1 MFPVAYATLLLSAMP
16 LNDVAKAAAY
26 YWNTSVSL
34 AVTLPNGIT
43 HAAAGGFND
52 RVTGSLVDKDSVIP
66 GGSICKFITSLGAMR
81 LAETGKLKL
90 DDPIGPLVDPWLKTQ
105 GHPSLKDLWGGD
117 ETIAGVTPRQLLS
130 MRGGLPDYDDGLL
143 RRWTVE
149 NPNKDWEPIDFIHN
163 VSKSFLFPPG
173 QGGSY
178 SGISYVLM
186 GWVLCAATGCSDWTQ
201 LQQQALIEHGTGFK
215 FDSTIF
221 MTRGPCHQY
230 DVVHQYLYAPAGSSQ
245 DSSRARAE
253 RGARLVGDARAAL
266 SSPPVVRAWDHCQDH
281 TAANPYWYNNAML
294 KGKVIGQRCISTGGA
309 AACCAAGDTSLSG
322 AMYWMFVASG
332 AGAQNG
338 TCYFYGSEVA
348 YDRYSAVATAG
359 RTNAP
364 LRAVDFVDLFDASC
378 LNGWTM
384 GNVATTP
391 SDMTRLYQ
399 AAFNG
404 AIVSQ
409 SSLSQMQDWHPL
421 TTGFAKGAPYGL
433 GLFHQPIKIPI
444 VGTDCKGFDA
454 LCKCTLLKGCHF
466 ADTQTG
472 HPGLDYGSGFPSVLG
487 HYTGLNASLAAA
499 FNNGEEPMGMNF
511 TMGGIENNYLT
522 TYVNCRFID
531 AAVHLVHPTFP
542 DLDCGA

>member
-34 AVTLPNGIT
+34 AVTLPHGIT

-266 SSPPVVRAWDHCQDH
+266 SCAPGGARVGPRQDH
-281 TAANPYWYNNAML
+281 PANPDGYRNAML

-399 AAFNG
+399 AAFK
-404 AIVSQ
+404 AR
-409 SSLSQMQDWHPL
+409 SSRRARSARCRTGTRSPPASRRAHP
-421 TTGFAKGAPYGL
+421 GL

-444 VGTDCKGFDA
+444 SGPTAGFDA
-454 LCKCTLLKGCHF
+454 LCKCTLFKGCHF

-472 HPGLDYGSGFPSVLG
+472 AGARLRLRLPSVLG
-487 HYTGLNASLAAA
+487 HYTGLNASLAA
-499 FNNGEEPMGMNF
+499 
-511 TMGGIENNYLT
+511 
-522 TYVNCRFID
+522 V
-531 AAVHLVHPTFP
+531 
-542 DLDCGA
+542 